1 MSHGMKKKRRLVN
14 RRRRLLD
21 SNVIIDYKDA
31 EGLKRFIT
39 ERGKIIPRRISGAS
53 AKQQREIC
61 TAIKRARFLSLIP
74 YSVSH
79 RSERGF
85 SGMVSMSYS
94 MFDRQNRPGFKP
106 NNQTPNN
113 RPPLTT
119 TSAQQ
124 PSAPAPAST
133 ESTSDKTPADS

>member
-1 MSHGMKKKRRLVN
+1 MAQVMKKKRRLVN

-21 SNVIIDYKDA
+21 SNLVIDYKDP
-31 EGLKRFIT
+31 EGLRKFIT

-61 TAIKRARFLSLIP
+61 TAVKRARYLSLIP
-74 YSVSH
+74 YSVAH

-94 MFDRQNRPGFKP
+94 MFDRQNRPGYKP
-106 NNQTPNN
+106 HNATPNS

-119 TSAQQ
+119 QSASAPAATEA
-124 PSAPAPAST
+124 PSAPAAS
-133 ESTSDKTPADS
+133 DSGSAE